1 MSGTATAPQE
11 LLQRLGARPLVLF
24 DGMCHVCDGTV
35 NFILKRDRNK
45 KFVFAPLQSELAQKL
60 LPSFGLDPE
69 ELSTIVLV
77 ENGRATTRSTA
88 ILRMARE
95 LGFPW
100 SLLRIFGVLPR
111 SWRDLAYASFAKR
124 RYRWFG
130 KRATCALPSPEF
142 KERFLS

>member
-1 MSGTATAPQE
+1 MSRTQAAPEE

-24 DGMCHVCDGTV
+24 DGVCHVCDGTV
-35 NFILKRDRNK
+35 NFILKRDRK
-45 KFVFAPLQSELAQKL
+45 KRFVFAPLQSELAQRL

-77 ENGRATTRSTA
+77 EDERATTRSTA
-88 ILRMARE
+88 ILRIARG

-100 SLLRIFGVLPR
+100 SLFRVFGVLPR
-111 SWRDLAYASFAKR
+111 SWRDLAYAAFAKR

-130 KRATCALPSPEF
+130 KRAACALPPPEF